1 MLVHLVPCHI
11 LDIYIYTYTT
21 YAILHYMMIICDYI
35 VGIEWD
41 RERGRESN
49 INAFIT
55 GKAMCKFDSPHD

>member
-11 LDIYIYTYTT
+11 MIYT

-55 GKAMCKFDSPHD
+55 GKAMFKFDSTHDCKVLS